1 MTTELLKT
9 ERLITPTELR
19 QHHYCPRVVFFERC
33 TPVRRRE
40 TVLMTSGRE
49 KHQAELT
56 RERRRT
62 LARYALT
69 EGERRYNVQLTNVAL
84 GLTGELDLLIVD
96 GAAAYPVEF
105 KHTSRPPDPGHKL
118 QLCAYAL
125 LVEAELGLRCPHGLW
140 HSSRTRQTHEIVFDT
155 RLRNRTRAA
164 IETISAFI
172 AAERCPPPTAQTNK
186 CLECELRNF
195 CGDTW

>member
-1 MTTELLKT
+1 MPEPL
-9 ERLITPTELR
+9 LITPTELR

-40 TVLMTSGRE
+40 TVLMTHGRE
-49 KHQAELT
+49 KHQTELL

-62 LARYALT
+62 LSRYDLA
-69 EGERRYNVQLTNVAL
+69 EGERRYDLRLTSPAL

-96 GAAAYPVEF
+96 GTLAFPVEF

-125 LVEAELGLRCPHGLW
+125 LVEAELHLSCPHGYW
-140 HSSRTRQTHEIVFDT
+140 HSSRTRQTHTIPFDT

-164 IETISAFI
+164 IETLRGFI
-172 AAERCPPPTAQTNK
+172 LAERCPPPTPQATK

-195 CGDTW
+195 CGDTL

>member
-1 MTTELLKT
+1 MTEPL
-9 ERLITPTELR
+9 LITPTELR

-40 TVLMTSGRE
+40 TVLMTHGRE
-49 KHQAELT
+49 RHQTELA

-62 LARYALT
+62 LSRYDLT
-69 EGERRYNVQLTNVAL
+69 EGERRYGLRLTSPVL

-96 GAAAYPVEF
+96 GAQAFPVEF
-105 KHTSRPPDPGHKL
+105 KHTSRPPDSGHKL

-125 LVEAELGLRCPHGLW
+125 LVEAELNLTCPHGYW
-140 HSSRTRQTHEIVFDT
+140 HSSRTRQTNTISFDT

-164 IETISAFI
+164 IATVRDFI
-172 AAERCPPPTAQTNK
+172 LAERCPSPTPQTVK

-195 CGDTW
+195 CGDTL

>member
-1 MTTELLKT
+1 MPEPLLV
-9 ERLITPTELR
+9 TPTELR

-40 TVLMTSGRE
+40 TVLMTYGRE
-49 KHQAELT
+49 KHQAELLK
-56 RERRRT
+56 ERRRT
-62 LARYALT
+62 FSRYELT
-69 EGERRYNVQLTNVAL
+69 EGERRYDLRLTSPAL

-96 GAAAYPVEF
+96 GTRAFPVEF

-125 LVEAELGLRCPHGLW
+125 LVEAELNLTCPHGYW
-140 HSSRTRQTHEIVFDT
+140 HSSRTRQTHTIPFDT

-164 IETISAFI
+164 IATVRGFI
-172 AAERCPPPTAQTNK
+172 QAEQCPPPTAQPVK

-195 CGDTW
+195 CGDTL